1 MDAVTLDLIGERVDR
16 LITIDVRGRGREC
29 PIMERLYPAAREIA
43 GRPITAAAASRLRDS
58 LGPGDTVL
66 LVTGMACYGLAME
79 TDGPLGALSL
89 GRALQVGLGARP
101 IVLTHQ
107 LFAERLVSASTSAGF
122 FVAPWDQIA
131 DVWGRLPSALLVE
144 GFPTDEDAAAEKAR
158 LLLDQFRPKALIA
171 IEARG
176 PNREGQYHV
185 VDGKNMTSLEAKFA
199 SLFTLAE
206 KDGILTIG
214 IFDGCG
220 HEIGFGTIA
229 HAVEADYPR
238 YRECTCGCRSGMH
251 DATRV
256 DIPLPAATSN
266 WGAYGIEACLSALLE
281 NDAIL
286 HTTEQDSRMLRAC
299 ADAGAIDGLTG
310 RAELSVDGLP
320 EKVQVS
326 VLAILHAIVQGALKG
341 YTPGMRVTQS
351 Q

>member
-1 MDAVTLDLIGERVDR
+1 MDAATLDLIGERVDR
-16 LITIDVRGRGREC
+16 LITLDVRGRGRLC

-43 GRPITAAAASRLRDS
+43 GRPVTALAASRLAASIKPKD
-58 LGPGDTVL
+58 PVL

-79 TDGPLGALSL
+79 TDGPVGALAL

-107 LFAERLVSASTSAGF
+107 LFAERLASVAASAGF
-122 FVAPWDQIA
+122 FIAPRDQIA
-131 DVWGRLPSALLVE
+131 DVWERLPSGLLVE
-144 GFPTDEDAAAEKAR
+144 GFPTDEGQAAEKAQVLVDHFKPR
-158 LLLDQFRPKALIA
+158 ALIA

-185 VDGKNMTSLEAKFA
+185 VDGKNMTPREAKFG
-199 SLFTLAE
+199 SLFALAE
-206 KDGILTIG
+206 KDDWLTIG

-238 YRECTCGCRSGMH
+238 YGECACGCPSGMH

-266 WGAYGIEACLSALLE
+266 WGAYGIDACLSALLE
-281 NDAIL
+281 NEAVL
-286 HTTEQDSRMLRAC
+286 HTTQQDARILRAC
-299 ADAGAIDGLTG
+299 ADAGAVDGLTG

-320 EKVQVS
+320 EGVQAS
-326 VLAILHAIVQGALKG
+326 ILEILHAIVQGAFTS
-341 YTPGMRVTQS
+341 YAPGMKTTPS
-351 Q
+351 